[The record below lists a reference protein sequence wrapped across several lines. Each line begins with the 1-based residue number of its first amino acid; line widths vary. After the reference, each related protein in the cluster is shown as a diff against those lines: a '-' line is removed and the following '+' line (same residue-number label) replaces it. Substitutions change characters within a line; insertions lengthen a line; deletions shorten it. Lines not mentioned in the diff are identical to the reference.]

1 MSDYKIYWTKT
12 CDLEGDQLICQ
23 DSGEVYEMAD
33 FMRSEHSDFDGICGI
48 SNTSALAVTLSD
60 DFETAILNCIG

>member
-33 FMRSEHSDFDGICGI
+33 FMRSEHSDFDAVASI
-48 SNTSALAVTLSD
+48 SNTSALAITLSPD
-60 DFETAILNCIG
+60 CESATLNCIG

>member
-33 FMRSEHSDFDGICGI
+33 FMVTPHSDFDAVAGI
-48 SNTSALAVTLSD
+48 SNTSALAITLSPD
-60 DFETAILNCIG
+60 CESATLNCIG